1 MIICLSLKMRRTYFT
16 PLGIIQ
22 VSLVFLPI
30 AFNLLFFHFSSFI
43 DAAHVGK
50 WHLGG
55 LTPKDIHN
63 RISGQPYCKQALPG
77 LQNFKQIYIII
88 LISSF
93 SFCLVCL
100 FIIYLFHIL
109 RFIRAKSTW
118 ICRIHRYGRRKRIR
132 STDET
137 DPKRYFIS

>member
-77 LQNFKQIYIII
+77 LQNFKQIYIYLNIYNHFNLII
-88 LISSF
+88 LFLFGLFVHYIFVSYTSF
-93 SFCLVCL
+93 HQGPINMDLQN
-100 FIIYLFHIL
+100 
-109 RFIRAKSTW
+109 T
-118 ICRIHRYGRRKRIR
+118 
-132 STDET
+132 
-137 DPKRYFIS
+137 